1 MRPGPAGV
9 NPRVVWVSFAPLR
22 KSPRGLTSDLASV
35 RYRITLPA
43 AVLKQGGWPSRVTHL
58 GPHANRQTL
67 LARFSDADAV
77 VFGKF
82 IGAGPEFAAD
92 SQRVLDLAA
101 ELSRRGTR
109 VLADFSDDHFVNPQF
124 GPFFNALVRLADCAV
139 ATTPGL
145 AEVLREAGA
154 RRVAV
159 VTDPVEGARG
169 EPTVRDVGSRPV
181 ATGMPLRIF
190 WFGHPTNIDTL
201 RYVLPSLEDL
211 ARTTALML
219 TLVTAPGMGAEQLV
233 AQTTAAWQSMSSA
246 ARFVRWSTD
255 SVFEGL
261 RDTDLVVIPSNPH
274 DPRRSVK
281 SPNRFTESV
290 WAGRFV
296 AANPLPAY
304 EKLSDAGW
312 VGEDLGEGVRW
323 YLAHPGDALARI
335 RVGQALIGRE
345 YSPVAIAETWKAA
358 ILLAL
363 GE

>member
-43 AVLKQGGWPSRVTHL
+43 AVLEHGGWRGRVMHL
-58 GPHANRQTL
+58 GAHANRQTL
-67 LARFSDADAV
+67 LARFGDADAV

-82 IGAGPEFAAD
+82 VETGPGFAAE
-92 SQRVLDLAA
+92 SQRILDLAE

-109 VLADFSDDHFVNPQF
+109 VLADFSDDHFMDPQL
-124 GPFFNALVRLADCAV
+124 GPFFHSLVRLADCSV
-139 ATTPGL
+139 AATPDL
-145 AEVLREAGA
+145 AEVLRGAEA

-159 VTDPVEGARG
+159 VTDPVEGSRG
-169 EPTVRDVGSRPV
+169 EPMVRDVGSQPV
-181 ATGMPLRIF
+181 AARAPLRIL
-190 WFGHPTNIDTL
+190 WFGYPKNLDTL
-201 RYVLPSLEDL
+201 RLLLPSLEDL
-211 ARTTALML
+211 ARATALVL
-219 TLVTAPGMGAEQLV
+219 TVVTAPNVGAERLV
-233 AQTTAAWQSMSSA
+233 AQATNAWQSMSSA

-261 RDTDLVVIPSNPH
+261 RETDLVVIPSNPH

-296 AANPLPAY
+296 TANPLPAY

-312 VGEDLGEGVRW
+312 VGEDLAEGIRW
-323 YLAHPGDALARI
+323 YLDHPGDALERI
-335 RVGQALIGRE
+335 RAGQALIERE
-345 YSPVAIAETWKAA
+345 YSPDAVAEAWKTA
-358 ILLAL
+358 ILGAL
-363 GE
+363 GM